1 MRFDGLAPGGGM
13 EIFTKLE
20 NGKAILEFAFYLE
33 TDGEDMRDTC
43 ADLYLYNREECCVL
57 RLTHPLR
64 SEELARGILLH
75 PHLWNSVEDPYFYR
89 AEVFLMVKTDGETV
103 VCDRLERILPL
114 CTLRRV
120 PGRDWLL
127 NERPFA
133 LRAVGYSIPEK
144 GEGGGLNTTAL
155 VQDMQKMKELGA
167 NAVCLSGG
175 KLETDFYE
183 LCCRQGFVVLCAHGK
198 AAASVMLE
206 ELLNEHR
213 LPKDIYY
220 YYKALWSKDPFV
232 YLNRDSLTRQNNGL
246 YQVTVYSNLK
256 KVALY
261 VDGVHFEFQSGA
273 PEFLFSDVEIRRFP
287 VALTAEADSCSMSAT
302 VYHFG
307 NS

>member
-1 MRFDGLAPGGGM
+1 MRFDRLAPGGGM

-20 NGKAILEFAFYLE
+20 NGKAVLEFAFYLE
-33 TDGEDMRDTC
+33 TEGEELKGAC
-43 ADLYLYNREECCVL
+43 ADLYLYDREGCCVL

-89 AEVFLMVKTDGETV
+89 AEVFLMMKAEGKAA
-103 VCDRLERILPL
+103 VCDHLERALPL
-114 CTLRRV
+114 CTLRKS
-120 PGRDWLL
+120 PAGDWFL
-127 NERPFA
+127 NERSFA
-133 LRAVGYSIPEK
+133 LRAVGYAIPRK
-144 GEGGGLNTTAL
+144 GEGEERKAAL
-155 VQDMQKMKELGA
+155 VQDMQKVKELGA

-198 AAASVMLE
+198 AAPCVTLE
-206 ELLNEHR
+206 ELLNVHR
-213 LPKDIYY
+213 LPTDTYY
-220 YYKALWSKDPFV
+220 YYKALWSKVPFV
-232 YLNRDSLTRQNNGL
+232 YLNGDSLIRQKNGL
-246 YQVTVYSNLK
+246 YQVKAYSNLK

-261 VDGVHFEFQSGA
+261 VEGVHFEFQSGA

-287 VALTAEADSCSMSAT
+287 AALTVEADACSMSAT
-302 VYHFG
+302 VYFSR